1 MAKITRAEKDKARFL
16 ELNTL
21 DRVLTEKELV
31 ELRYLEKKM
40 EANERIAQFR
50 KNQMEPYESKRSR
63 AVNLAWEFYRNID
76 VDGKCYVAVGG
87 LDSITLYLFLRS
99 IGIDVPAVSVSS
111 LEDRSIQKVHKA
123 LGVISLKSAKDKNGR
138 TYNKTRVIQD
148 FGWPVISKEVA
159 GKISHL
165 QHPTEDNATVR
176 HAIVTGETGAQGGY
190 QTESKMQLKQRWL
203 KLFAGADPEGAE
215 LGYAAAEFLVS
226 DRCCYYLK
234 EKPCDDYHKET
245 GRWPYMGLMASEG
258 GRREKALAVNGCNYI
273 SKNTRRSAPFATFYR
288 DDILRL
294 ALEMDEWYQKNS
306 DLFPGPKLETIVPA
320 IYGKIV
326 VDEKGKLQTTD
337 AQRTGC
343 SMCGFG
349 IHMEERPHRFD
360 LLWERNRK
368 EWEFW
373 MYRVAQDQNGD
384 WYGWGRVLDYI
395 GVKWKNPDIY
405 IQAKREAESVEQMSL
420 FLNIGG

>member
-1 MAKITRAEKDKARFL
+1 MGKPTKTEKDKARFI

-21 DRVLTEKELV
+21 ERLLTEKEEA
-31 ELRYLEKKM
+31 ELRYLEKKI
-40 EANERIAQFR
+40 EAKARIDQFR
-50 KNQMEPYESKRSR
+50 KNQAESYESKRSR
-63 AVNLAWEFYRNID
+63 AANLAWEFYRNID
-76 VDGKCYVAVGG
+76 IDGQCYVAVGG

-99 IGIDVPAVSVSS
+99 IGIDVPAVSVSC
-111 LEDRSIQKVHKA
+111 LEDKSIQKVHKA
-123 LGVISLKSAKDKNGR
+123 LGVISLKASKDEDGR
-138 TYNKTRVIQD
+138 RYNKVRVIRE

-165 QHPTEDNATVR
+165 QHPTKDNATVR
-176 HAIVTGETGAQGGY
+176 HAIVTGETGAKGGY
-190 QTESKMQLKQRWL
+190 QKESNMQLKKRWL

-215 LGYAAAEFLVS
+215 LGYAAADIQIS
-226 DRCCYYLK
+226 DQCCYYLK

-258 GRREKALAVNGCNYI
+258 GRRETALAVNGCNYI
-273 SKNTRRSAPFATFYR
+273 SKNTRRSAPFATFLR
-288 DDILRL
+288 QDILRL
-294 ALEMDEWYQKNS
+294 ALEMDEWYQENYRI
-306 DLFPGPKLETIVPA
+306 FPGPKLDTIIPA
-320 IYGKIV
+320 IYGQIIT
-326 VDEKGKLQTTD
+326 DGKGNFQTTD

-360 LLWERNRK
+360 LLWERNAK

-373 MYRVAQDQNGD
+373 MTRVVRDADGN

-395 GVKWKNPDIY
+395 GVKWRNPEIY
-405 IQAKREAESVEQMSL
+405 IQEKRELEKLEQMSMEEL
-420 FLNIGG
+420 L